1 MTNNNWLFETELIG
15 KHISLLPL
23 NKSHRDALVS
33 AASDG
38 NLWELWFTGIPSEET
53 VDATIE
59 FALSEKL
66 KGRSQ
71 PFVVIDNNSGNI
83 IGSTRFCNAVPEN
96 RRVEIGYTWYSKSYQ
111 RSFVNAECKLLMLS
125 HAFEKLDAIAVEF
138 RTHWFNHA
146 SRTAISKLGAKQD
159 GVLRNHSIDAEGV
172 YRDTVV
178 FSIIDNE
185 WVTAKKSLLFRLTKK
200 Y

>member
-1 MTNNNWLFETELIG
+1 MENNPWLFETELVG
-15 KHISLLPL
+15 KHVTLTPL
-23 NKSHRDALVS
+23 DKCHRDALVA

-38 NLWELWFTGIPSEET
+38 NLWELWYTGVPSEET
-53 VDATIE
+53 IDATIE
-59 FALSEKL
+59 FALSEQS
-66 KGRSQ
+66 KGRSL
-71 PFVVIDNNSGNI
+71 PFIVIDNKSEKI
-83 IGSTRFCNAVPEN
+83 IGSTRFCHAVPEH

-125 HAFEKLDAIAVEF
+125 HAFETLNAIAVEF
-138 RTHWFNHA
+138 RTNWYNHA

-159 GVLRNHSIDAEGV
+159 GVLRNHSVDSEGV

-178 FSIIDNE
+178 FSIIENE
-185 WVTAKKSLLFRLTKK
+185 WATAKKSLLFRLSRK

>member
-1 MTNNNWLFETELIG
+1 MENNHWLFETELVG
-15 KHISLLPL
+15 KHVTLTPL
-23 NKSHRDALVS
+23 NKNHRDALVT

-38 NLWELWFTGIPSEET
+38 NLWELWYTGVPSEESI
-53 VDATIE
+53 DATIE
-59 FALSEKL
+59 FALSEQSQH
-66 KGRSQ
+66 RSL
-71 PFVVIDNNSGNI
+71 PFVVIDNQSGKI
-83 IGSTRFCNAVPEN
+83 IGSTRFCHAVPEH

-125 HAFEKLDAIAVEF
+125 HAFEKLNAIAVEF
-138 RTHWFNHA
+138 RTNWFNHA

-159 GVLRNHSIDAEGV
+159 GVLRNHSVDNEGV

-178 FSIIDNE
+178 FSIIENE
-185 WVTAKKSLLFRLTKK
+185 WATAKKALLFRLSRT